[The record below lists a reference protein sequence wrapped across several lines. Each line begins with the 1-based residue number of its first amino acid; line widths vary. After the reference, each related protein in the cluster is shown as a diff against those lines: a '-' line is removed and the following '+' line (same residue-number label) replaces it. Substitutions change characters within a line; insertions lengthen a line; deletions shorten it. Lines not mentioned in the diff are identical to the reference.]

1 MLNLQDELIISNNG
15 QGMYEITN
23 KVHEWI
29 LRNNIIKGQLNLFIS
44 LEKSNKKIFNNFGA

>member
-23 KVHEWI
+23 NVHDWI
-29 LRNNIIKGQLNLFIS
+29 VKNNIIKGQLNLFIQHTSAS
-44 LEKSNKKIFNNFGA
+44 LTIM

>member
-23 KVHEWI
+23 NVNDWI
-29 LRNNIIKGQLNLFIS
+29 LKNNLIKGQLNLLIS
-44 LEKSNKKIFNNFGA
+44 NSN